1 MKIDLF
7 TDANFR
13 GYTMEQ
19 IARRY
24 LRREREHAFIFRTV
38 EFMSLQGLLDYYSLV
53 IPDRL
58 DVEPLARF
66 FKSIDLLEFIHDN
79 RMVHTINLFE
89 VKSKVFSN
97 RDSLE
102 ISQQAYDRYKALQR
116 LGFKSHLVYIE
127 LLPYWRFSIDVYNLF
142 SFRALRVREN
152 KLPSHHAGKKTPRE
166 GFEPPCPFGQ

>member
-1 MKIDLF
+1 
-7 TDANFR
+7 
-13 GYTMEQ
+13 
-19 IARRY
+19 
-24 LRREREHAFIFRTV
+24 
-38 EFMSLQGLLDYYSLV
+38 
-53 IPDRL
+53 
-58 DVEPLARF
+58 
-66 FKSIDLLEFIHDN
+66 
-79 RMVHTINLFE
+79 MVHTINLFE

-127 LLPYWRFSIDVYNLF
+127 LLPYWRFSIDVYDLF